1 MTLDQA
7 IWRESA
13 LAASYAKQ
21 QKFTKA
27 NEYTLMLKKLEQEH
41 RQMESWL
48 MSYKELIKR
57 NTPRMVN
64 YYGDGF
70 YDGDMIYDGAECPNC
85 DNDFEEDDENWG
97 MSYCPHC
104 GQKLQWEWEGE
115 EDEGYDND

>member
-1 MTLDQA
+1 MTIDQA
-7 IWRESA
+7 IWKERA

-21 QKFTKA
+21 QIFIKGHESTEA
-27 NEYTLMLKKLEQEH
+27 LKKLEKEH
-41 RQMESWL
+41 RQMETWL
-48 MSYKELIKR
+48 KHYKELLER

-64 YYGDGF
+64 YYGDSF

-85 DNDFEEDDENWG
+85 GKDFEEDDEDWE

-115 EDEGYDND
+115 EDAGYDND

>member
-7 IWRESA
+7 IWREAA
-13 LAASYAKQ
+13 LAASYQKQ

-27 NEYTLMLKKLEQEH
+27 NEYTVMLKKLEQEH

-48 MSYKELIKR
+48 KSYKELIKR
-57 NTPRMVN
+57 NTPNMVN

-85 DNDFEEDDENWG
+85 GMDFEEDDENWG

-115 EDEGYDND
+115 EDAGYDND